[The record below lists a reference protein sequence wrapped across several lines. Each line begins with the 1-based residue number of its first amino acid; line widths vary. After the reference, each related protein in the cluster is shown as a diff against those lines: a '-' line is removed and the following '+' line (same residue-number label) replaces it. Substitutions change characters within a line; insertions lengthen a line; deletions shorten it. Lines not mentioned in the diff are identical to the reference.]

1 MQSGSI
7 QMIRVCALLLIGL
20 SVWGTDQAA
29 NYLKNQFSVRASG
42 MSGASVA
49 VPNDHRFVYNNP
61 AAVVQGNTG
70 VSFSSFGKIETQY
83 YALNYNK
90 MFKKW
95 GVNIGFRN
103 AHLDGIVL
111 TDASTSNQQ
120 DILANRTP
128 HTVVG
133 SSSWDAFVYH
143 VATAYSTPWAD
154 VGISTHYIHE
164 NLIGHT
170 GYATGFNAGLLR
182 QYRSYTLGASILNI
196 GKSTMQS
203 ESGTVESIDP
213 TYALGASTR
222 ILEDTLLITSE
233 IQVQQDN
240 NWILGAEFYL
250 NPAITLRVGNSN
262 ENLSFG
268 VGIVLKSY
276 EISVAYQHENRLY
289 NNDVFKLE
297 LSMLWD

>member
-1 MQSGSI
+1 
-7 QMIRVCALLLIGL
+7 MIRVCALLLIGL

-29 NYLKNQFSVRASG
+29 DYLRNQFSVRASG

-61 AAVVQGNTG
+61 AAVIQGNTG
-70 VSFSSFGKIETQY
+70 ISFSSFGKIETQY

-90 MFKKW
+90 VFNQW

-133 SSSWDAFVYH
+133 NSSWDSFVYH
-143 VATAYSTPWAD
+143 AATAYSTPWAD
-154 VGISTHYIHE
+154 VGISAHYIHE
-164 NLIGHT
+164 NLVGYT
-170 GYATGFNAGLLR
+170 GYATGVNAGLLS
-182 QYRSYTLGASILNI
+182 QYKKYTFGASVLNI
-196 GKSTMQS
+196 GKSTMQW

-233 IQVQQDN
+233 IQVQQDT

-250 NPAITLRVGNSN
+250 NSAIALRVGNSN

-268 VGIVLKSY
+268 VGIALASY
-276 EISVAYQHENRLY
+276 EISIAYQHESLLY